1 MYYYFNGAG
10 TGHIQSLILASMLI
24 IIGVQTMVIGFCGD
38 IMTAN
43 RKLIED
49 VQYRVKN
56 LEYELLKEGKKK
68 DALQV
73 NGIVEESE
81 KDKE

>member
-1 MYYYFNGAG
+1 
-10 TGHIQSLILASMLI
+10 
-24 IIGVQTMVIGFCGD
+24 
-38 IMTAN
+38 MTAN

-68 DALQV
+68 DSLQE
-73 NGIVEESE
+73 NGIVEETA